1 MEFRY
6 QIIYSFVATLLLL
19 YWLQQNK
26 RALSY
31 SRTYINI
38 SPICVILII
47 FFTFFIGLRPESVG
61 ADTSQYIQ
69 NYEYEKGVVFQLNY
83 DTENVI
89 FDNLFTYLGSRNYD
103 ISELF
108 LIMAFIY
115 FACIYVACRRLFPQ
129 HQEIAFFSYLMAF
142 STFSYGVNGMKA
154 GVGAAL
160 FLVALAYRE
169 QILLS
174 IVFAA
179 LSVGF
184 HHSMIAVAVAYV
196 ISYFYKNTK
205 MFIYGWLVCTLLA
218 IAHISFFQILFAS
231 FASDKANEYLTGVG
245 YITGFRPDFIL
256 YSAMPILIGYI
267 MLFKKKIRNELYE
280 LWLRMYLTTNS
291 AWMLCMYASYTNRIA
306 YLSWFMYPIVLLI
319 PFYSIKTSNNQF
331 VVGKKVVLY
340 HMFFTLFMTL
350 IYYRFIH

>member
-1 MEFRY
+1 M
-6 QIIYSFVATLLLL
+6 
-19 YWLQQNK
+19 
-26 RALSY
+26 AL
-31 SRTYINI
+31 
-38 SPICVILII
+38 
-47 FFTFFIGLRPESVG
+47 TFFIGLRPKSVG

-69 NYEYEKGVVFQLNY
+69 NYEYEKGIVFQLNY

-89 FDNLFTYLGSRNYD
+89 FDNLFTYLGSQNYD

-129 HQEIAFFSYLMAF
+129 SQEIAFFSYLMAF
-142 STFSYGVNGMKA
+142 STFSYSVNGMKA

-169 QILLS
+169 KILLS
-174 IVFAA
+174 IAFAA
-179 LSVGF
+179 LSIGF
-184 HHSMIAVAVAYV
+184 HHSMIVVAIAYV
-196 ISYFYKNTK
+196 ISYFYKSTK
-205 MFIYGWLVCTLLA
+205 NFIYGWLLCTLMA
-218 IAHISFFQILFAS
+218 IAHISFFQVLFAS

-245 YITGFRPDFIL
+245 YITGLRLDFIL

-267 MLFKKKIRNELYE
+267 MLFKKNIRNELYE

-319 PFYSIKTSNNQF
+319 PYYSIKTSNNQF

-340 HMFFTLFMTL
+340 HLFFTLFMTL